1 MSPDAIVHL
10 FDWPFARCEAELP
23 AIAAEG
29 FGAIQISPPQLSL
42 DSPEWWARYQPV
54 DHSRLEGPLGDEAA
68 LRSLI
73 AAAHALDLKV
83 LVDVVLNHMAS
94 GSGHAAT
101 LNFPRF
107 GPEHFH
113 PKQVVDY
120 NDIES
125 IRRGWIVGLP
135 DLDTDHPHVRLEAR
149 RYLELLIA
157 CGADGF
163 RFDAVKHME
172 PEYFEA
178 VLAGLPEQ
186 LFMYGEYILQPG
198 HYPLMQA
205 FLPQMRLMDFPLY
218 QTLAEALAPGG
229 DLASLDA
236 PVEPQA
242 LPAGAGLSF
251 VTNHDLELQQ
261 YGGFSLPADGL
272 ALAHAYTT
280 CRLEAVPLV
289 WMDHRSDPVL
299 RAALRLRRLAGEGG
313 GWQSLHASR
322 QLLVWRSRDGKAL
335 LVFNAATA
343 PRHLDA
349 AWLGGGPE
357 GWTDLLAGAPLQQVG
372 AVLAARQPGL
382 YVRA

>member
-1 MSPDAIVHL
+1 
-10 FDWPFARCEAELP
+10 
-23 AIAAEG
+23 
-29 FGAIQISPPQLSL
+29 
-42 DSPEWWARYQPV
+42 
-54 DHSRLEGPLGDEAA
+54 
-68 LRSLI
+68 
-73 AAAHALDLKV
+73 
-83 LVDVVLNHMAS
+83 
-94 GSGHAAT
+94 
-101 LNFPRF
+101 
-107 GPEHFH
+107 
-113 PKQVVDY
+113 
-120 NDIES
+120 
-125 IRRGWIVGLP
+125 
-135 DLDTDHPHVRLEAR
+135 
-149 RYLELLIA
+149 
-157 CGADGF
+157 
-163 RFDAVKHME
+163 
-172 PEYFEA
+172 

-218 QTLAEALAPGG
+218 QTLAEALAPDG
-229 DLASLDA
+229 DLARLEA

-251 VTNHDLELQQ
+251 VTNHDLELEQ

-280 CRLEAVPLV
+280 CRLEDVPLV